1 MPTELKE
8 RFIERGSHKGK
19 GLAVFTSGGDS
30 QGMNAAVR
38 ACVRMAIYLGCK
50 AYFIREGY
58 QGMVDGGD
66 NIVEA
71 NWASVSSII
80 HRGGT
85 VIGSARCAEF
95 RERPGRLK
103 AAYNLVQKGISNL
116 VVIGG
121 DGSLTGANLFRL
133 EWSDLLDELV
143 KTQKITKEQRQ
154 KYDVLHIVGLVG
166 SIDNDF
172 CGTDMTI
179 GTDSAL
185 HRIIEAID
193 AIVST
198 AYSHQRT
205 FIMEVMGRHCGYL
218 GAAAALASEADFMF
232 ISEEPAP
239 LNWPDKLCKKLL
251 QERNAGQRLNIIIVA
266 EGAIDRDGNPITA
279 EDVKKVVVDKLQ
291 QDTRITVLGHVQ
303 RGGNPS
309 AFDRVLGCRMGAE
322 ATLALMEAT
331 PDSVPCVVSL
341 DGNQAV
347 RVPLMECVERT
358 KAVSQA
364 MADKNWELAVKLRGR
379 SFERNLETYKMLT
392 RLKPPKS
399 SFDAEGKGIEGYR
412 LAIMHIG
419 APACGMNAAV
429 RSFVRNCIYRGDTVF
444 GVHDGIEGL
453 IAGNIKEMG
462 WSDVTGWVGQGGAFL
477 GTKRTLPEGKF
488 VEIAARL
495 KEFKIQGLLIIG
507 GFEAY
512 HACGQI
518 SDQRSNFPE
527 FRIPLVVIPATISN
541 NVPGTEFSLGC
552 DTGLN
557 EITEICDRI
566 RQSAQGTK
574 RRVFVIETMGGY
586 CGYLAT
592 LAGLAG
598 GADAAYIYEEKFSIK
613 DLQQDVYHMAS
624 KMAEGVQ
631 RGLILRN
638 ERASENYNTD
648 FIHRLYSEEGKGL
661 FSCRMN
667 ILGHM
672 QQGGSPTPF
681 DRNMGTKMAAK
692 CVDWFID
699 QFKKNTQPDG
709 TIKCESNESA
719 CLLGIVRRQYR
730 FTPLADLIAETN
742 FEQRIPKTQ
751 WWLKLRPLLRI
762 LAKHDSAYE
771 EEGMY
776 ITVEEE
782 CATDAVA

>member
-1 MPTELKE
+1 MEGVKFKQ
-8 RFIERGSHKGK
+8 RFIERGSHKDK
-19 GLAVFTSGGDS
+19 GLAIFTSGGDS

-50 AYFIREGY
+50 VFFIREGY
-58 QGMVDGGD
+58 QGMVDGGK
-66 NIVEA
+66 NIEEA
-71 NWASVSSII
+71 NWSSVSSII

-85 VIGSARCAEF
+85 VIGSARCSEF
-95 RERPGRLK
+95 RERSGRLR
-103 AAYNLVQKGISNL
+103 AANNLIENGITNLVI
-116 VVIGG
+116 IGG
-121 DGSLTGANLFRL
+121 DGSLTGANLFRQEWPSLLNEL
-133 EWSDLLDELV
+133 EATGNITPE
-143 KTQKITKEQRQ
+143 QKEKNSS
-154 KYDVLHIVGLVG
+154 LHIVGMVG

-218 GAAAALASEADFMF
+218 SVVTGIVSEADYVFLPE
-232 ISEEPAP
+232 SPP
-239 LNWPDKLCKKLL
+239 PQDWPDRLCEKLL
-251 QERNAGQRLNIIIVA
+251 QERNAGQRLNIIIIA
-266 EGAIDRDGNPITA
+266 EGAIDRDGSSITA
-279 EDVKKVVVDKLQ
+279 DMVKKVVWDKLK

-322 ATLALMEAT
+322 AVLALMEAKA
-331 PDSVPCVVSL
+331 DSVPVVVSL

-358 KAVSQA
+358 KAVENA
-364 MADKNWELAVKLRGR
+364 MNNKDWDLAVKLRGR
-379 SFERNLETYKMLT
+379 SFERNLQTYKMLT
-392 RLKPPKS
+392 RLKPPERTNPDES
-399 SFDAEGKGIEGYR
+399 R
-412 LAIMHIG
+412 CLAVMHVG

-429 RSFVRNCIYRGDTVF
+429 RSFVRNCIYRGDKVY
-444 GVHDGIEGL
+444 GIHDGVEGL
-453 IAGNIKEMG
+453 IAGNFKEMG
-462 WSDVTGWVGQGGAFL
+462 WSDVTGWVCQGGAFL
-477 GTKRTLPEGKF
+477 GTKRTLPECKF
-488 VEIAARL
+488 RDIAARL
-495 KEFKIQGLLIIG
+495 KEFKIEGLLIIG

-518 SDQRSNFPE
+518 ADQRCTYPE
-527 FRIPLVVIPATISN
+527 FCIPLAVIPSTISN

-592 LAGLAG
+592 MAGLAG
-598 GADAAYIYEEKFSIK
+598 GADAAYIFEEKFSIK

-638 ERASENYNTD
+638 EKASDNYNTD
-648 FIHRLYSEEGKGL
+648 FIHRLFSEEGKGL

-667 ILGHM
+667 VLGHM

-692 CVDWFID
+692 CVEWFTE
-699 QFKKNTQPDG
+699 QFKNSLQPDG
-709 TIKCESNESA
+709 SIHCTDKESA
-719 CLLGIVRRQYR
+719 CLLGIIKRQYK

-742 FEQRIPKTQ
+742 FEHRISKSQ

-771 EEGMY
+771 EEGLY
-776 ITVEEE
+776 ITVDEE
-782 CATDAVA
+782 CSTDSLA